1 MADEKKKDEISEE
14 TRRERERLAAEA
26 NKKRNDEQ
34 LDRRNAIA
42 DSADE
47 VRAKDFEDFNPDET
61 KDETEEEGTEEEVVQ
76 EAQKVDRELDEA
88 RDAGADDIRVVDGK
102 TQYRTVVNGREKW
115 QSLAELRATAQKV
128 ESADEYLHSAKES
141 FTKAAQLQ
149 PSAEERQAQAN
160 EEAQV
165 RRTRLRET
173 LSRAVM
179 GDDEALDQLAQSID
193 EGPSRVTPDVL
204 QLVDQRV
211 DGRMTFRQAAAWFD
225 DEYKEELSNPNLKKY
240 IVTRDT
246 QMAQEF
252 PDMPFKERLQKVGDE
267 VREMRKAFGGSPD
280 KPSTKQARKESAAP
294 PVQGAQSRQRTAP
307 DEEEEGYESAIDR
320 MAKARGQ
327 PRAHKH

>member
-1 MADEKKKDEISEE
+1 MADKKEELTEE

-26 NKKRNDEQ
+26 NKKRNEEM
-34 LDRRNAIA
+34 LDKRNAIA
-42 DSADE
+42 DNADE

-61 KDETEEEGTEEEVVQ
+61 KDETEGEEESEDEVVQ
-76 EAQKVDRELDEA
+76 QAQKVDRELDEA
-88 RDAGADDIRVVDGK
+88 RDAGADDIRVVEGK
-102 TQYRTVVNGREKW
+102 TQYRTVVNGRERW
-115 QSLAELRATAQKV
+115 QSLSELRATAQKV
-128 ESADEYLHSAKES
+128 ESADQYLHDAKES

-149 PSAEERQAQAN
+149 PSVEERQAQMDA
-160 EEAQV
+160 EAQA

-179 GDDEALDQLAQSID
+179 GDDAALDALAQSID

-225 DEYKEELSNPNLKKY
+225 TEYAEELKSPRLKQY

-246 QMAQEF
+246 QMAQEH
-252 PDMPFKERLQKVGDE
+252 PDMPFKERLQRVGDE
-267 VREMRKAFGGSPD
+267 VREMRKELGGSVTPV
-280 KPSTKQARKESAAP
+280 STKQARKESAPQVPTA
-294 PVQGAQSRQRTAP
+294 AATRQRQAP
-307 DEEEEGYESAIDR
+307 EDEEEGYESAIDR

>member
-26 NKKRNDEQ
+26 NKKRNEEM

-47 VRAKDFEDFNPDET
+47 MRAADFEDFNPDET
-61 KDETEEEGTEEEVVQ
+61 KDETEDAGTEEEVVQ

-128 ESADEYLHSAKES
+128 ESADEYLHTAKET
-141 FTKAAQLQ
+141 FTKAAQLA
-149 PSAEERQAQAN
+149 PSEEKAQKDAEAQA
-160 EEAQV
+160 

-179 GDDEALDQLAQSID
+179 GDDEALDALAQSID

-246 QMAQEF
+246 QMAQEH

-267 VREMRKAFGGSPD
+267 VREMRAAFGGPAKDSKSP
-280 KPSTKQARKESAAP
+280 KQVRKESAAP
-294 PVQGAQSRQRTAP
+294 AVQAAQSRQRSAP
-307 DEEEEGYESAIDR
+307 EEDEEGYESAIDR